1 MHQNADQGPN
11 EGIGIAEPG
20 LENIDRNDPQDG
32 GLSAD
37 GTRHPALVI
46 HQSHFTKNR
55 TLTERTR
62 QEVFVA
68 VTEAFAN
75 FDFARLDD
83 ICLSAQITFLE
94 HQIARLISTGPEF
107 PFGFGVLGVHQRL

>member
-1 MHQNADQGPN
+1 MKGSELPN
-11 EGIGIAEPG
+11 LASKISTGIIRKMAAF
-20 LENIDRNDPQDG
+20 PQM
-32 GLSAD
+32 
-37 GTRHPALVI
+37 ALVI
-46 HQSHFTKNR
+46 YQGHFTKNR
-55 TLTERTR
+55 TLTKRAQ
-62 QEVFVA
+62 QEVFLA

>member
-1 MHQNADQGPN
+1 MKGSELPN
-11 EGIGIAEPG
+11 LASKISTGMIRKMAAF
-20 LENIDRNDPQDG
+20 PQM
-32 GLSAD
+32 
-37 GTRHPALVI
+37 ALVI